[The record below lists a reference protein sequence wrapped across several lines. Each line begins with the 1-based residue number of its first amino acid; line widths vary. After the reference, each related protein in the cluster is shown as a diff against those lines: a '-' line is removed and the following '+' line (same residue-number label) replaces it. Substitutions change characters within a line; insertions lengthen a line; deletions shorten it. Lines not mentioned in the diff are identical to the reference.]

1 MFSFLQI
8 QSVFSTSVIQTADQ
22 YLTELPKSY
31 LYPVISHAIKCA
43 VLATFKDILLNSQV
57 DCGDEFQSDVLKL
70 AEKIVKEGTTVLR
83 GGGVSSASI
92 KIQHDGLLYIVK
104 SMCTGV
110 ELLVWSAVKHE
121 GIVMC
126 PLVYS
131 SVHLILYLFVH
142 IFLRVSIF

>member
-1 MFSFLQI
+1 M
-8 QSVFSTSVIQTADQ
+8 
-22 YLTELPKSY
+22 
-31 LYPVISHAIKCA
+31 
-43 VLATFKDILLNSQV
+43 NSEV
-57 DCGDEFQSDVLKL
+57 DCGDEFQNGVLKL

-121 GIVMC
+121 GIAMC
-126 PLVYS
+126 PLVKS
-131 SVHLILYLFVH
+131 SVYLMPYLSIHLFVR
-142 IFLRVSIF
+142 LSIYNCILLFVNILSIL

>member
-1 MFSFLQI
+1 M
-8 QSVFSTSVIQTADQ
+8 
-22 YLTELPKSY
+22 
-31 LYPVISHAIKCA
+31 
-43 VLATFKDILLNSQV
+43 NSQV